1 MLQIYSRACSI
12 LSLLQV
18 AVWQPDNARSRK
30 RANKI
35 FNKMSDSK
43 TYVFGQD
50 GNQNGFGSDFLTGA
64 LLGGGGFGGFGG
76 GANWLLPWL
85 LFALWG
91 NNGWGGFGGF
101 GGNRGNG
108 CCGGFN
114 GGIGFLSDQLNNDA
128 GRELIMQAIQ
138 GNATAI
144 SQLASTLNC
153 NVGELRTALNSI
165 STQLCNLGNQVGM
178 STLQVIQA
186 INAGDSALQAQLAS
200 CCCDLKGAIADN
212 KYSTERGFCAT
223 NQIVPRGFSDI
234 GYSFRDQTC
243 ELEKSGNANTQ
254 AIIAKLD
261 AIEDSRKDREL
272 AEKDRVIATLTAR
285 SERQAELQPIYTA
298 LQEIQCN
305 QPPVKKI
312 CCPEQYVPVNNG
324 INATYGLIPTGY
336 CGCGYGFPFG
346 NFVNGFNNAF

>member
-1 MLQIYSRACSI
+1 
-12 LSLLQV
+12 
-18 AVWQPDNARSRK
+18 
-30 RANKI
+30 
-35 FNKMSDSK
+35 MSDTK

-50 GNQNGFGSDFLTGA
+50 GNQNGFGNDLLAGA

-76 GANWLLPWL
+76 GANWILPWL

-101 GGNRGNG
+101 GGNRGGNG

-153 NVGELRTALNSI
+153 SVGDLNNALNSI
-165 STQLCNLGNQVGM
+165 STQICNLGNQVGM
-178 STLQVIQA
+178 STMQVIQA
-186 INAGDSALQAQLAS
+186 INAGDTALQSKLAD
-200 CCCDLKGAIADN
+200 CCCQTQKAILESN
-212 KYSTERGFCAT
+212 YLTERGFCST
-223 NQIVPRGFSDI
+223 NQILAKGFSDL
-234 GYSFRDQTC
+234 GYADAQQTC
-243 ELEKSGNANTQ
+243 ELKQTANANTA

-272 AEKDRVIATLTAR
+272 AEKDRMIASLTAR
-285 SERQAELQPIYTA
+285 SERQAELQPIYSA

-312 CCPEQYVPVNNG
+312 SCPEQYVPINNG

-336 CGCGYGFPFG
+336 CGCGYGFPYG

>member
-1 MLQIYSRACSI
+1 
-12 LSLLQV
+12 
-18 AVWQPDNARSRK
+18 
-30 RANKI
+30 
-35 FNKMSDSK
+35 MSDTK

-50 GNQNGFGSDFLTGA
+50 GNQNGFGNDFLTGA
-64 LLGGGGFGGFGG
+64 LLGGSGFGGFGG
-76 GANWLLPWL
+76 GANWILPWL
-85 LFALWG
+85 FFALWG

-101 GGNRGNG
+101 GGNRGGNG

-114 GGIGFLSDQLNNDA
+114 GGIGFISDQLNNDA

-153 NVGELRTALNSI
+153 SVGDLNNALNSI
-165 STQLCNLGNQVGM
+165 STQICNLGNQVGM
-178 STLQVIQA
+178 STMQVIQA
-186 INAGDSALQAQLAS
+186 INAGDTALQSKLAD
-200 CCCDLKGAIADN
+200 CCCQTQKAILESN
-212 KYSTERGFCAT
+212 YLTERGFCNT
-223 NQIVPRGFSDI
+223 NQILAKGFSDL
-234 GYSFRDQTC
+234 GYADAQQTC
-243 ELEKSGNANTQ
+243 ELKQTANANTA

-272 AEKDRVIATLTAR
+272 AEKDRMIASLTAR
-285 SERQAELQPIYTA
+285 SERQAELQPIYSA

-305 QPPVKKI
+305 QPAVKKI
-312 CCPEQYVPVNNG
+312 SCPEQYVQLNSG

-336 CGCGYGFPFG
+336 CGYGCGFPYG